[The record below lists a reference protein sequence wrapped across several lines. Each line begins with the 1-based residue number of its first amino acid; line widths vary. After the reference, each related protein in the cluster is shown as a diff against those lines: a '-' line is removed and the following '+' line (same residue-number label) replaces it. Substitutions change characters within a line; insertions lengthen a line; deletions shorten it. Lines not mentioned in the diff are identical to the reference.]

1 MCGTGGGRWGKTDL
15 GEWEGI
21 AEKIFSFY
29 SELISNL
36 QKSYKRVTFYEE
48 HITLTQIHI
57 FL

>member
-1 MCGTGGGRWGKTDL
+1 MERVVGGGVKQTLVSGKAL
-15 GEWEGI
+15 L
-21 AEKIFSFY
+21 KKFFHFY

-48 HITLTQIHI
+48 HITLTQIHR

>member
-1 MCGTGGGRWGKTDL
+1 MERVEGGGVKQTLVSGKAL
-15 GEWEGI
+15 L
-21 AEKIFSFY
+21 KKFFHFY

-48 HITLTQIHI
+48 HITLTQIHR